1 MVGCLT
7 SRALHKSIERA
18 LPKELKS
25 VKFPGKKMQILGAHL
40 NSKAIHER
48 EEQMVTYVND
58 CLSKDQVLT
67 MGEVRQFLC
76 TNPVNVHYE
85 V

>member
-1 MVGCLT
+1 
-7 SRALHKSIERA
+7 
-18 LPKELKS
+18 
-25 VKFPGKKMQILGAHL
+25 MQILGAHL
-40 NSKAIHER
+40 NSKAINER

-58 CLSKDQVLT
+58 CLSKDQVLA